1 MGGVLISH
9 TDQAHPTWCISP
21 SIGSCNGVRRH
32 SGAGTGV
39 NRVDTRAGLGNRL
52 SEPQRRS
59 RRTEQRPVLLRSKG
73 GTLQCGVVQKNAG
86 KQREDFF
93 THMGVDRA
101 SILLS
106 CRVRV
111 KSVEMANAL
120 PAWQSV
126 AHRCGIRQLRW
137 AQRRRAHGVYHNQ

>member
-1 MGGVLISH
+1 MLISH
-9 TDQAHPTWCISP
+9 TDPARPTWCISP

-52 SEPQRRS
+52 SEPQ
-59 RRTEQRPVLLRSKG
+59 TKEQKDRATLSTT
-73 GTLQCGVVQKNAG
+73 TLQGRHTAVWSRQQENAG
-86 KQREDFF
+86 KQHEDFF

-137 AQRRRAHGVYHNQ
+137 AQRRRAQGVYHNQ